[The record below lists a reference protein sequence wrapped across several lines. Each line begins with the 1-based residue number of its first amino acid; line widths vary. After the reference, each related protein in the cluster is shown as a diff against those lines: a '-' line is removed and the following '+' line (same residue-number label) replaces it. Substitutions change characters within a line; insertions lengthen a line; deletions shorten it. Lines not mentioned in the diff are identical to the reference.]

1 MFKRGVQ
8 TLFLLLLMLFK
19 SSYLLADDS
28 ITLTYTVAP
37 SQSFL
42 SGKLDRG
49 TKYIGGYHSLIKELT
64 KDMNITLK
72 YIPYSDYNKAIQNTM
87 IYNPSKTPEIILGNF
102 FDEDKTPYL
111 YYFDYPIYQDYMV
124 FIANKEFL
132 PKDFKPIKGD
142 LENSIYSLL
151 NSNIPLQIT
160 GQVFPI
166 TLDIPYKTEDNIEK
180 AMENVFVNGNFLITT
195 YTTISDYLEKNKE
208 TSKLNSLIIFKYPNI
223 TANYFM
229 GINKKSEL
237 FTTKYDEDNF
247 MIDKIKE
254 NLKHLVISKEILN
267 ILEN

>member
-49 TKYIGGYHSLIKELT
+49 SKYIGGYHSLIKELT

-151 NSNIPLQIT
+151 NSNIPYSPLGI
-160 GQVFPI
+160 FI
-166 TLDIPYKTEDNIEK
+166 DAFIPSGFFILK
-180 AMENVFVNGNFLITT
+180 LITVGPVNALH
-195 YTTISDYLEKNKE
+195 SQSHLLEVA
-208 TSKLNSLIIFKYPNI
+208 SLAVK
-223 TANYFM
+223 
-229 GINKKSEL
+229 
-237 FTTKYDEDNF
+237 
-247 MIDKIKE
+247 
-254 NLKHLVISKEILN
+254 V
-267 ILEN
+267 